1 MKSFKVNE
9 IIEGFNKTG
18 GTLTV
23 AELKQLGLSAYN
35 ISLLVEEGTL
45 ERIRRGLY
53 RIPEKA
59 HEMSELLEAS
69 RSVPQGVLCLLSAL
83 SWHELT
89 THIPKEYSLA
99 IPIKARKPVLPEYPP
114 IQIYYFAPC
123 RYAAGQMT
131 VSVDGHPVKVY
142 DKEKTICDL
151 IYYRNK
157 IGQDIVR
164 EALDKYIRTKDRNI
178 QKLMQYAEILRVSAI
193 MKKYLEVLI

>member
-9 IIEGFNKTG
+9 IIQGFNKSG

-23 AELKQLGLSAYN
+23 TEIRQLGLSEYN
-35 ISLLVEEGTL
+35 ISLLVEKGTL

-69 RSVPQGVLCLLSAL
+69 RLVPQGVLCLLSAL

-99 IPIKARKPVLPEYPP
+99 IPIKARKPVMPEYPP
-114 IQIYYFAPC
+114 VQVYYFAPC
-123 RYAAGQMT
+123 RYTTGQMA
-131 VSVDGHPVKVY
+131 VNVDGHPVKVY

-164 EALDKYIRTKDRNI
+164 EALDNYIRIKDRNI
-178 QKLMQYAEILRVSAI
+178 QKLMQYAEILRVSAT